1 MRRALGLD
9 DQRREAAEGVAQGL
23 GDGLGSVDS
32 RGVYGEPASLG
43 IDPRAGDSPARERAR
58 AQFVGYASAQVAHL
72 LASDRKALLPGLY
85 FRALLRDLPD
95 DRPRQ
100 QFLIVAQR
108 DHVLLIDGVQQA
120 AAARDR
126 YPATARHL
134 ERRAGL
140 QSAVRKP
147 TFEVRG
153 SRCPFCG
160 QTMKNQILEQHE
172 RHPRKESADYIERA
186 PEFSFIFSL
195 GPRIRSET
203 LIRKG
208 VHCMIPKAVFVQ
220 LAQH

>member
-1 MRRALGLD
+1 MASGAKLPRVSPRVSTTVSARLIPAASMANQPPWGSIHARVTRR
-9 DQRREAAEGVAQGL
+9 RV
-23 GDGLGSVDS
+23 S
-32 RGVYGEPASLG
+32 
-43 IDPRAGDSPARERAR
+43 AR

-108 DHVLLIDGVQQA
+108 DHMLLIDGVQQA

-140 QSAVRKP
+140 QSAARKP

-186 PEFSFIFSL
+186 PEFWFIFRWN
-195 GPRIRSET
+195 PEFD
-203 LIRKG
+203 
-208 VHCMIPKAVFVQ
+208 PKS
-220 LAQH
+220 